1 MRTSACTPKL
11 PLAGIVVALL
21 AGSVA
26 LPDLASAKHKKTQ
39 ASADSDPCAE
49 PTAFVRA
56 QIAKIRAVQ
65 AAQRAKPNNTVFSLF
80 SSQSHA
86 DPDSYAKIDD
96 LRRDADTV
104 NTMLRTG
111 GCKPLDIDEELKK
124 NVPPPSQQT
133 PTQKRHRQQ

>member
-1 MRTSACTPKL
+1 MRTSACTPRL
-11 PLAGIVVALL
+11 PLAGIIVALL

-26 LPDLASAKHKKTQ
+26 LPDQASAKHKKAQ

-56 QIAKIRAVQ
+56 QIAKIRAIQ
-65 AAQRAKPNNTVFSLF
+65 AEQGAKANNTVFGLF
-80 SSQSHA
+80 SSQSHV

-111 GCKPLDIDEELKK
+111 GCTPLDIDEELKK
-124 NVPPPSQQT
+124 TPPPHAQQT
-133 PTQKRHRQQ
+133 PTQKRHRKD